1 MPIGTPVGNLDIA
14 NATLRTSNLETQ
26 NIKIGS
32 IFVGTGNSL
41 EETANVGNSMS
52 NTIQFTNTHTAFT
65 TTGNVTVGKEL
76 TVTGNVTVSK
86 DLTVT
91 EELAVTG
98 NATFSGTGALTVPS
112 GTTAEQPTGVAGM
125 IRYNSTLNKYEGRVS
140 TIWMPMTGDA
150 PLYEFISHTFTN
162 AGVTGNNGP
171 EIADLTTSYSPT
183 WTDNTNYLNMVTQGF
198 QLWTVPKTGT
208 YTIDAY
214 GGSGGLNPYWTVTS
228 NKGGRG
234 ARVRGNFIFTKG
246 TKINIVIGQKSNPQT
261 QPSGT
266 QASQHGT
273 GGGGATWVFKETFTA
288 GTAGDIYIVAGGGG
302 GGGYYYDQGSMGG
315 DGIASQGSAT
325 SGGTGGSYAEGGGAG
340 WGGESASVSWDSH
353 GRAVGS
359 GFVGGN
365 QTTWSTPLNRTP
377 PPDSLGGFG
386 GGGSGSLYQGGG
398 GGGYYGGNA
407 NGSGGNNAA
416 LGGGSRNN
424 GTSLYWDYNTYDT
437 DGKCII
443 TYVE

>member
-1 MPIGTPVGNLDIA
+1 
-14 NATLRTSNLETQ
+14 
-26 NIKIGS
+26 
-32 IFVGTGNSL
+32 
-41 EETANVGNSMS
+41 
-52 NTIQFTNTHTAFT
+52 
-65 TTGNVTVGKEL
+65 
-76 TVTGNVTVSK
+76 
-86 DLTVT
+86 
-91 EELAVTG
+91 
-98 NATFSGTGALTVPS
+98 
-112 GTTAEQPTGVAGM
+112 
-125 IRYNSTLNKYEGRVS
+125 
-140 TIWMPMTGDA
+140 MPMTGDP

-162 AGVTGNNGP
+162 AGATGNNGP

-183 WTDNTNYLNMVTQGF
+183 WTDNTNYLNMVTRGF
-198 QLWTVPKTGT
+198 QLWTVPRTGT

-214 GGSGGLNPYWTVTS
+214 GGSGGLNPYWS
-228 NKGGRG
+228 SSAKGGRG
-234 ARVRGNFIFTKG
+234 ARTRGNFIFTKG

-261 QPSGT
+261 QPSGSS
-266 QASQHGT
+266 ANQHGT

-302 GGGYYYDQGSMGG
+302 GGGASSNPSGAGSNGG
-315 DGIASQGSAT
+315 DGVASQGNTTVA
-325 SGGTGGSYAEGGGAG
+325 GTGGTYAEGGGAG
-340 WGGESASVSWDSH
+340 WGGDGGGTSYDSH

-365 QTTWSTPLNRTP
+365 QTTWSPALGYTP

-386 GGGSGSLYQGGG
+386 GGGSGSLYLGGG

-407 NGSGGNNAA
+407 RGDGGDRAA